1 MASNK
6 PRIKTAAQV
15 WVAQSR
21 DDVAAA
27 IKQIGDH
34 TRTVARLS
42 TAMNDEIAAV
52 TAKYQPDIDKA
63 KANVEALQPGV
74 QSWCEANRAALT
86 ENGKVKTANFVT
98 GSVQWRQRPP
108 SVGIRGVD
116 AVLELLKS
124 LGLARFIRTKEEPNR
139 EAMLNEPDAVRTVPG
154 ITIVSGV
161 EDFVIE
167 PFEQEAA

>member
-6 PRIKTAAQV
+6 QRVKTPAQV
-15 WVAQSR
+15 WTAQSR

-34 TRTVARLS
+34 SRNVARLT
-42 TAMNDEIAAV
+42 TAMNDEIAAI

-63 KANVEALQPGV
+63 KASIESLQPGV
-74 QSWCEANRAALT
+74 QSWCEANRAELT
-86 ENGKVKTANFVT
+86 NNGKVKTANFVT
-98 GSVQWRQRPP
+98 GNVQWRQRPP
-108 SVGIRGVD
+108 SVAIRGID
-116 AVLELLKS
+116 AVVELLKS
-124 LGLARFIRTKEEPNR
+124 LGLGRFIRTKEEPNR

-167 PFEQEAA
+167 PFEQDA